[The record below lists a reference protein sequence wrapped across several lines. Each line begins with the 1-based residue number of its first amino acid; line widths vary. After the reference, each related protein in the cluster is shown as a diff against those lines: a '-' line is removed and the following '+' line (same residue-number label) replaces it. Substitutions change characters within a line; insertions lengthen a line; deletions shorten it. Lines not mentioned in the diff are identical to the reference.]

1 MADYKVLITTS
12 GLGSRL
18 GNLTDYTNK
27 ALIRIADKPAISYII
42 ESYPQDTEFV
52 ITLGHFG
59 SHVKQFLQLAYPNYK
74 FTFIEIDKYKGEG
87 SSLGYSILQCKHEIN
102 CPFIFHASDTIVK
115 DFKTPNLNTNWVVG
129 NYKEDSSQYRTLN
142 LSDGKLVKINEK
154 GELGHYFS
162 YIGLAG
168 IKDFELFFYNL
179 EKLVYG
185 DYEDISDVHAINNML
200 SEVDFYYK
208 EVNYGSW
215 FDIGNTSEL
224 VKTRK
229 KFSSSIDVLDKKDE
243 SIFFFDKFVIKFF
256 YDKNIS
262 KNRVIRANNLKGLVP
277 EIIDSTENFYK
288 YEKAEG
294 KLFSKS
300 VNRNKFINF
309 LDWTQNNLWINKE
322 DTDFKSKCYD
332 FYITKTKKRIQQY
345 LNNTPDKTEYINGEK
360 IPSLDKML
368 SQIDTDWLCGGIPS
382 QFHGDF
388 ILDNIIEIKDGFKLI
403 DWRQD
408 FAGNLEVGDVYY
420 DLAKLNHN
428 LAINHD
434 IVNKNL
440 FNHSKNDCYILINSK
455 LNECKGVL
463 YNFIQENGYDLIKVK
478 ILTSIIWVNMAP
490 LHEYPFNDFLFSF
503 GKYNLHKNL
512 KLWNQNTL

>member
-1 MADYKVLITTS
+1 MEEYKVLITTS

-27 ALIRIADKPAISYII
+27 CLIRVADKPAISYIV
-42 ESYPQDTEFV
+42 ESYPENTKFV
-52 ITLGHFG
+52 ITLGHYG
-59 SHVKQFLQLAYPNYK
+59 SHVKQFLQLAYPNHN
-74 FTFIEIDKYKGEG
+74 FTFVEVDKYKGDG

-115 DFKTPNLNTNWVVG
+115 DFKIPEPNINWVAG

-142 LSDGKLVKINEK
+142 LSDGKLIKINEK

-185 DYEDISDVHAINNML
+185 DYKDISDVHAINNML
-200 SEVDFYYK
+200 FEVDFQYK
-208 EVNYGSW
+208 EVSYGNW

-256 YDKNIS
+256 HNKNIN

-277 EIIDSTENFYK
+277 NIIDSTENFYK

-300 VNRNKFINF
+300 VNKQKFLKF
-309 LDWTQNNLWINKE
+309 LDWSKQKLWIPKFDLTFE
-322 DTDFKSKCYD
+322 KKCYD
-332 FYITKTKKRIQQY
+332 FYITKTKNRIGQY
-345 LNNTPDKTEYINGEK
+345 LNSSIDEEDIINGEH
-360 IPSLDKML
+360 IPSIYYLLD
-368 SQIDTDWLCGGIPS
+368 QININWLCDGIPS

-388 ILDNIIEIKDGFKLI
+388 ILDNIIETKEGFTLI

-408 FAGNLEVGDVYY
+408 FAGDLEVGDMYY
-420 DLAKLNHN
+420 DMAKLNHN
-428 LAINHD
+428 LVINHD

-440 FNHSKNDCYILINSK
+440 FDSSKENCYILINSK

-463 YNFIQENGYDLIKVK
+463 HSFIKDNGYDLKKVK
-478 ILTSIIWVNMAP
+478 VLTAIIWINMAP
-490 LHEYPFNDFLFSF
+490 LHEYPFNNFLFNF
-503 GKYNLHKNL
+503 GKYNLYKNL
-512 KLWNQNTL
+512 ML